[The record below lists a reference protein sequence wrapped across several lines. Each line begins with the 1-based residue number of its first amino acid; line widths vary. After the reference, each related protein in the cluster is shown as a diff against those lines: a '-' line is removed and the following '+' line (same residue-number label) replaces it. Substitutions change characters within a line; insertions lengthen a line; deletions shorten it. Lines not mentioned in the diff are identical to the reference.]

1 MEPGDE
7 INIGSDNDVN
17 DYYGEDANNP
27 DCNYDSLIK
36 EEDSMDSDSD
46 SPVAKKRPRLEGP
59 PDRNYTVLK
68 QSDIRERQE
77 NTIAEVATVLSVSKA
92 VATVLLRHYNW
103 SAGKVHEA
111 WFSDEDRVRKN
122 LGLLPIIEFPL
133 DSTEIKCGICFDLF
147 PTRDEIVSAACGHPY
162 CVECFRGYIRT
173 SINDGPGC
181 LMLRCPDMSCSAV
194 VDRDMVNSLVSEEE
208 KQKYSTYLYRSY
220 VEENKKIK
228 WCPGPGCEHAIE
240 FDDNQGWDVTCA
252 CDFSF
257 CWNCVEDAHRPV
269 DCETVANWMA
279 KNDDESETKT
289 WILAQ
294 TKPCPKC
301 AKPIE
306 KNEGCMHM
314 TCHSPCRYQFC
325 WICLGD
331 WHNHI
336 NCNGYK
342 EDKRKEVE
350 EAKRHVQK
358 YNHYYERWAAHN
370 LSRLK
375 AVSDLGRVQTE
386 QIEQLSEIHGK
397 TQIELG
403 FIAEAWQQIVECRRV
418 LKWTYAYGYYLPEA
432 EDAKKQLF
440 EFLQGEAEA
449 GLERLH
455 GYAEKEVRQF
465 LNADERSVNFEGF
478 ELKLKS
484 LTGVTKKYFEKLV
497 RALENGLSEVQG
509 AGKSDMEE
517 DWYCDRCTFAN
528 SWENVTCQMC
538 HMHQ

>member
-1 MEPGDE
+1 MDSGDE
-7 INIGSDNDVN
+7 INIYSDNEVN
-17 DYYGEDANNP
+17 DYYGEDANNT

-36 EEDSMDSDSD
+36 EEDFVDSDSD
-46 SPVAKKRPRLEGP
+46 SPVAKRPRLEGP
-59 PDRNYTVLK
+59 TDQNYTVLK

-92 VATVLLRHYNW
+92 VATVLLLHYNW

-122 LGLLPIIEFPL
+122 LGLLPIIEFPF
-133 DSTEIKCGICFDLF
+133 DSTEVTCGICFDSF
-147 PTRDEIVSAACGHPY
+147 PTREEIVSAACGHPY
-162 CVECFRGYIRT
+162 CVECFRDYVRT
-173 SINDGPGC
+173 SINDGPGS

-194 VDRDMVNSLVSEEE
+194 VDRDIVNSLVSEEE

-228 WCPGPGCEHAIE
+228 WCPGPGCEYAIE

-269 DCETVANWMA
+269 VCETVANWIA
-279 KNDDESETKT
+279 KNYDESETKT

-306 KNEGCMHM
+306 KNAGCMHM
-314 TCHSPCRYQFC
+314 TCNPPCNHQFC

-331 WHNHI
+331 WRKHRK
-336 NCNGYK
+336 CNGYK
-342 EDKRKEVE
+342 EDKEKEVKK
-350 EAKRHVQK
+350 ARRHVKK
-358 YNHYYERWAAHN
+358 YNHYYERWAANN
-370 LSRLK
+370 LSRQK
-375 AVSDLGRVQTE
+375 AVSDLRTVLTE
-386 QIEQLSEIHGK
+386 QIEKLGEIYGK
-397 TQIELG
+397 TQFQLG
-403 FIAEAWQQIVECRRV
+403 FILEAWQQIVECRRV
-418 LKWTYAYGYYLPEA
+418 LKWTYAYGYYLPRGEK
-432 EDAKKQLF
+432 AKKLLF

-465 LNADERSVNFEGF
+465 LKDPEPEGSVNFEEF

-484 LTGVTKKYFEKLV
+484 LTGITKNYFEKLV
-497 RALENGLSEVQG
+497 RALENGLSEVQ
-509 AGKSDMEE
+509 
-517 DWYCDRCTFAN
+517 TFK
-528 SWENVTCQMC
+528 
-538 HMHQ
+538 